1 MLSEQQSTYLSASAL
16 MSIDCCLLRS
26 SVLISSFSKEGPS
39 MDFQP
44 YIRASWEIVMECE
57 NRSKVNLDEELEAYL
72 VYMVA
77 RNFRNPDFP
86 PDVIC
91 LEFTKART
99 RDDFR
104 QIGDSCLIVD
114 AWDVRRARLTS
125 QDYYEKLGQAAY
137 AYAAM
142 ATRPI
147 DELFQRIAR
156 EFSCLSKVLAGVKPQ
171 LDSSRSSV
179 FH

>member
-1 MLSEQQSTYLSASAL
+1 
-16 MSIDCCLLRS
+16 
-26 SVLISSFSKEGPS
+26 

-57 NRSKVNLDEELEAYL
+57 SRTKVNLDEELEAYL

-104 QIGDSCLIVD
+104 QIGDSCLTSKPGMYD
-114 AWDVRRARLTS
+114 APDSPARTVTKNWVKRFSLI
-125 QDYYEKLGQAAY
+125 
-137 AYAAM
+137 YAA
-142 ATRPI
+142 
-147 DELFQRIAR
+147 
-156 EFSCLSKVLAGVKPQ
+156 
-171 LDSSRSSV
+171 
-179 FH
+179 

>member
-1 MLSEQQSTYLSASAL
+1 
-16 MSIDCCLLRS
+16 
-26 SVLISSFSKEGPS
+26 

-57 NRSKVNLDEELEAYL
+57 SRSKVHLDEELEAYL

-77 RNFRNPDFP
+77 RNFRNPEFP

-91 LEFTKART
+91 LEFNKART

-125 QDYYEKLGQAAY
+125 RDYYEKLGQAAY

-142 ATRPI
+142 ASRPM

-156 EFSCLSKVLAGVKPQ
+156 EFACLSKVLAGVKPQ
-171 LDSSRSSV
+171 IDAAHSGSLS
-179 FH
+179 